1 MAVHLTKYQRKYF
14 KQLIIECQVQRLSR
28 EESLAYCRSRL
39 KQDVSVEYYHVVKS
53 SLKRNIESKL
63 EHLRKGRTAYIE
75 QFFRRVDEIEKYMQE
90 LWRIIRQNS
99 TDGFLIKNCIHELHQ
114 LTITLSNLWEVLP
127 GFTGSSLLPIES
139 YNNLDNRNHVLDKNK
154 MERRET
160 KALPYEDDQDD
171 DMILEDNDNDNDDES
186 VSE

>member
-1 MAVHLTKYQRKYF
+1 MAVHLTKYQREYF

-39 KQDVSVEYYHVVKS
+39 KKDVSIEYYHVVKR
-53 SLKRNIESKL
+53 SLKQNIESKL
-63 EHLRKGRTAYIE
+63 EHLRKSRTAYVE
-75 QFFRRVDEIEKYMQE
+75 QFFKRIDEIEKYMQE

-99 TDGFLIKNCIHELHQ
+99 TDGLLIRNCIHELHE

-127 GFTGSSLLPIES
+127 AFTGSSLLPIES
-139 YNNLDNRNHVLDKNK
+139 YNNLDNRNHVLDRNR
-154 MERRET
+154 MDSRDT
-160 KALPYEDDQDD
+160 KASPYKDDQDD
-171 DMILEDNDNDNDDES
+171 DMILEDNDNDNDES

>member
-1 MAVHLTKYQRKYF
+1 MVHLTKYQREYF

-39 KQDVSVEYYHVVKS
+39 KQDVSIEYYHVVKR
-53 SLKRNIESKL
+53 SLKRSINSKL
-63 EHLRKGRTAYIE
+63 EHLRKDRTAYVE

-99 TDGFLIKNCIHELHQ
+99 DDGFLIKNCIHELHE

-127 GFTGSSLLPIES
+127 AFTGSSFLPVES
-139 YNNLDNRNHVLDKNK
+139 YNHLDNRDHILDRCRNSR
-154 MERRET
+154 ER
-160 KALPYEDDQDD
+160 KALSYESSQNDDMMIPEDDDD
-171 DMILEDNDNDNDDES
+171 KD
-186 VSE
+186 

>member
-1 MAVHLTKYQRKYF
+1 MAIHLTKYQREYF

-39 KQDVSVEYYHVVKS
+39 KQDVSIEYYHVVKR

-63 EHLRKGRTAYIE
+63 EHLRKGRTAYVE
-75 QFFRRVDEIEKYMQE
+75 QFFKRVDEIEKYMQE

-99 TDGFLIKNCIHELHQ
+99 ADGFLIKNCIHELHQ

-127 GFTGSSLLPIES
+127 AFTGSSFLPVES
-139 YNNLDNRNHVLDKNK
+139 YNHLDNRDHILD
-154 MERRET
+154 RYRDSSGRG
-160 KALPYEDDQDD
+160 ALPYENDQND
-171 DMILEDNDNDNDDES
+171 DMISTDHDDKD
-186 VSE
+186 